1 MIVLENNF
9 NEKLREYARLT
20 VRLGVNLQKGQE
32 LVLSCPVE
40 CAYFGRMIAEEA
52 YIAGAKE
59 VITIWNDELM
69 TKLKYDFADS
79 EVFKEFPNWA
89 VEQRLMYARRGACFV
104 SIAASD
110 PDLLRDVDPARLRDA
125 SIASNTALKEFYD
138 YTMSNQCAW
147 TVISVPTER
156 WAKKVFDKGDDSV
169 SLLWDAILKSVRVG
183 GGNAEKAWDEHV
195 ETLKRRYEFL
205 NDKQFSYLHFKN
217 SLGTDFKVGLPKN
230 HIWAGGS
237 DVTQSGIPF
246 IANMPTEEIFTAPDR
261 NFAEGRV
268 VSSMPLSYQ
277 GTLIEN
283 FVLDFKNGEVVNYS
297 AEKGY
302 DSLKNMLESFDGAKR
317 LGEVALVQYDSPI
330 SRMGII
336 FFNTLFDEN
345 ASCHLALGKA
355 YPASIENGT
364 NMSEEELERHGLNN
378 SLTHVDFMIGTP
390 DLEITGYDEKDNPTP
405 IFRNGNFV
413 I

>member
-1 MIVLENNF
+1 
-9 NEKLREYARLT
+9 
-20 VRLGVNLQKGQE
+20 
-32 LVLSCPVE
+32 
-40 CAYFGRMIAEEA
+40 
-52 YIAGAKE
+52 
-59 VITIWNDELM
+59 
-69 TKLKYDFADS
+69 
-79 EVFKEFPNWA
+79 
-89 VEQRLMYARRGACFV
+89 
-104 SIAASD
+104 
-110 PDLLRDVDPARLRDA
+110 
-125 SIASNTALKEFYD
+125 
-138 YTMSNQCAW
+138 
-147 TVISVPTER
+147 
-156 WAKKVFDKGDDSV
+156 
-169 SLLWDAILKSVRVG
+169 
-183 GGNAEKAWDEHV
+183 
-195 ETLKRRYEFL
+195 
-205 NDKQFSYLHFKN
+205 QFSYLHFKN